1 MKIFSAFVIA
11 SALFLAGCGKS
22 NKVEAPE
29 GKQAYI
35 VEEIIPAASYLYVRG
50 INDGKEVWMAVSKMD
65 LVVGDTLF
73 FAQAMEMKNF
83 KSPTIDKEFASIF
96 FISDPVKGS
105 QSSSGMGSGMGGG
118 MMGSGQPHP
127 SIQTEGKA
135 DVKIEKPAGGF
146 SIGEIYSGKANLSG
160 KTVKV
165 KGKVVK
171 VNVSIMDR
179 NWVHIQ
185 DGTEADGKFDL
196 LITTAQEAAVG
207 DVIEAEGTLILD
219 KDFGSGYK
227 YDVLVQDAKL
237 TKSN

>member
-50 INDGKEVWMAVSKMD
+50 INDGKEVWMAVNKMD

-73 FAQAMEMKNF
+73 FSQVMEMKNF
-83 KSPTIDKEFASIF
+83 KSPTIDKEFASILF
-96 FISDPVKGS
+96 VSDPVKGS
-105 QSSSGMGSGMGGG
+105 QSSTDMGGG

-127 SIQTEGKA
+127 SIKTEGKA

-160 KTVKV
+160 KIVKV
-165 KGKVVK
+165 KGKVMK

-185 DGTEADGKFDL
+185 DGTEAGGKFDL
-196 LITTAQEAAVG
+196 LITTAQEAEVG

>member
-1 MKIFSAFVIA
+1 MKIFSAFIIA

-35 VEEIIPAASYLYVRG
+35 VEEVIPAATYLYLRG
-50 INDGKEVWMAVSKMD
+50 INDDKEVWMAVNKMD
-65 LVVGDTLF
+65 VVTGDTIF
-73 FAQAMEMKNF
+73 FSQSMEMKNF
-83 KSPTIDKEFASIF
+83 KSPTIDKEFASILF
-96 FISDPVKGS
+96 VSDPVKGTVT
-105 QSSSGMGSGMGGG
+105 SSGMNNGI
-118 MMGSGQPHP
+118 MGSGQPHP
-127 SIQTEGKA
+127 SIKTESKEDINIGKA
-135 DVKIEKPAGGF
+135 AGGY
-146 SIGEIYSGKANLSG
+146 SVAEIYSGKADLSG

-185 DGTEADGKFDL
+185 DGTEAGGKFDL
-196 LITTAQEAAVG
+196 LITTTQEAEVG
-207 DVIEAEGTLILD
+207 DIIEAEGTLILD